1 MVAVVMNMV
10 VAEEIHLL
18 AILLLA
24 EEVGATIGL
33 LGATRITMLEE
44 VVVVD
49 SNLAV
54 MEEVA
59 AIIRRIMVNLDTL
72 QLVVVAVAVILIIL
86 QLLEDLPQRS
96 VLGAV
101 EEVQAQMEV
110 QENILAGVAAVAVM
124 EHQEVM
130 EQMVE

>member
-1 MVAVVMNMV
+1 MAVVMNMV